1 MPETKK
7 PETKREEFRR
17 YLDQAGLLD
26 LLTQFLVTLYEEPE
40 KPQDAVAYMKKTLTQ
55 GNPDAADVETLR
67 AEIEDLKEQLS
78 GMTTRAET
86 AEAEV
91 QKLKSQS
98 EEEAQEAPKEEAS

>member
-1 MPETKK
+1 MTPDFLKSHF
-7 PETKREEFRR
+7 PASF
-17 YLDQAGLLD
+17 D
-26 LLTQFLVTLYEEPE
+26 LFFC
-40 KPQDAVAYMKKTLTQ
+40 MKFYFS